1 MSPSAKDGAH
11 VLVVDDEP
19 AISRALK
26 ANLSGHGFRVTT
38 AGTGEEALREVE
50 RHHPDVVLLD
60 LMLPDM
66 DGLQIIQYIR
76 ERGST
81 PVIVLSVKGEER
93 DKVAAL
99 DLGADDYLTK
109 PFGVEELLAR
119 VRVALRHS
127 AKPPAGTRA
136 VFKAGSLEVDLEKR
150 RVLVRGAEVHLT
162 PTEYDLLKTF
172 VRNADRVLTDNALL
186 REVWGPD
193 YGSEAHY
200 LHVYVA
206 RLRKKIEEDPQQ
218 PRHLITEPGVGYRL
232 LSEDFSR

>member
-1 MSPSAKDGAH
+1 MSTAGAR

-26 ANLSGHGFRVTT
+26 TNLSGHGFQVTT

-66 DGLQIIQYIR
+66 DGLQIIQHIR

-81 PVIVLSVKGEER
+81 PVIVLSAKGEER

-127 AKPPAGTRA
+127 AKPPAGARA

-150 RVLVRGAEVHLT
+150 RVRVADVEVHLT

-172 VRNADRVLTDNALL
+172 VRNADRVLTDNSLL

-232 LSEDFSR
+232 LSEDFSS